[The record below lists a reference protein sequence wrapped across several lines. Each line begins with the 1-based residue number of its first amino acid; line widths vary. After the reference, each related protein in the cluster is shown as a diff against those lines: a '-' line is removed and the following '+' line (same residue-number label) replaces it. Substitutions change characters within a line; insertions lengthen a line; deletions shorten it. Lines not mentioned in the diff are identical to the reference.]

1 MASDHSFDVVCKL
14 DKQEV
19 DNAVQQTLREL
30 GQRYDFKNAKYGVE
44 FNPTD
49 MKLVLT
55 ADSDFKL
62 KSLAQTL
69 EERLARRQIPLAAI
83 ERKPIELSSGGS
95 ARQEY
100 LLQKGIS
107 ADKAREIAKLVK
119 DLKLKVQA
127 AIQGDQVRI
136 SGKVLD
142 DLQLV
147 QQKIREADLKVHTQ
161 FVNYR

>member
-30 GQRYDFKNAKYGVE
+30 GQRYDFKNAKYSLE

-49 MKLVLT
+49 MKLTLT

-62 KSLAQTL
+62 RSLAQTL

-83 ERKPIELSSGGS
+83 ERKAVEIASGGS

-107 ADKAREIAKLVK
+107 SDKAREIAKLVK

-147 QQKIREADLKVHTQ
+147 QQKIREADLKIHTQ

>member
-30 GQRYDFKNAKYGVE
+30 GQRYDFKNAKYSVE
-44 FNPTD
+44 FNPTE
-49 MKLVLT
+49 MKLTLT

-62 KSLAQTL
+62 RSLAQTL

-83 ERKPIELSSGGS
+83 ERKPVEVSSGGS

-100 LLQKGIS
+100 LLQKGIP

-147 QQKIREADLKVHTQ
+147 QQKIRAADLKIHTQ